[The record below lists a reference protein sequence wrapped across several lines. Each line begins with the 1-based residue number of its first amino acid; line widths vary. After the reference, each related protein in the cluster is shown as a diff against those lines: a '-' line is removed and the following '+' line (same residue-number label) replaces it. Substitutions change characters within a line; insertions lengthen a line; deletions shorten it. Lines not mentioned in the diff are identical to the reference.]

1 MRACC
6 VPRAGSWRGSNP
18 TDVERRTR
26 HAAQKSPPVSWLPLL
41 LILFISPVVV
51 KLKDVAL
58 SVVVLI
64 GMTMMLID
72 LWQSLR
78 SKDD

>member
-1 MRACC
+1 MVFKVLASI
-6 VPRAGSWRGSNP
+6 V
-18 TDVERRTR
+18 
-26 HAAQKSPPVSWLPLL
+26 AAAL
-41 LILFISPVVV
+41 LIVFIGPVVV

-64 GMTMMLID
+64 GVSMMAVDI
-72 LWQSLR
+72 WHSLR